1 MKTLFKK
8 YYNSTLRPDE
18 FRKIADF
25 FCNMKNTSVI
35 YDEMKPLWNTNL
47 QQSGD
52 LPKPNPVV
60 MQKIREAIWLNDT
73 KTAQRKLKIYSLGLR
88 IGAVL
93 VIGLL
98 ASTFFFIQQA
108 SQNQPIAH
116 LQTISTPPGAKTS
129 MVLPDGSMVWLNSAS
144 KISFPSQF
152 DKQRPVTL
160 TGEAFFEVVKSDNPF
175 IVETEYGEVEVLGTS
190 FNVMAYADDGAFETT
205 LVNGKVL
212 LTSTDTSH
220 KGILKPG
227 QHAKL
232 GKNGFNINNVETK
245 HFTSW
250 KEGKLIFSREPFP
263 SFIKKLER
271 WYNTKIEYNNPE
283 LDKLWY
289 SGTIE
294 MESLSE
300 VMEMIS
306 KSAPVTY
313 SYDNKTR
320 VFTIQVK

>member
-18 FRKIADF
+18 FRDVAEF
-25 FCNMKNTSVI
+25 VANHKNTPLI

-47 QQSGD
+47 QQSMD
-52 LPKPNPVV
+52 LPKPNPAL
-60 MQKIREAIWLNDT
+60 MQKIKEAIWLNDI
-73 KTAQRKLKIYSLGLR
+73 KAAQRKIKMYSLSLR
-88 IGAVL
+88 IAAVV

-98 ASTFFFIQQA
+98 ASTIFFIQRA
-108 SQNQPIAH
+108 SQNQATAQ

-129 MVLPDGSMVWLNSAS
+129 TTLPDGSIVWLNSES
-144 KISFPSQF
+144 EISFPSQF

-160 TGEAFFEVVKSDNPF
+160 TGEAFFEVVKSDKPF
-175 IVETEYGEVEVLGTS
+175 IVETEYGKVEVLGTS
-190 FNVMAYADDGAFETT
+190 FNVMAYADDGVFETT
-205 LVNGKVL
+205 LVEGKVSL
-212 LTSTDTSH
+212 ISKNAAH
-220 KGILKPG
+220 ENILKPG
-227 QHAKL
+227 QHAVL
-232 GKNGFNINNVETK
+232 GKDGFIIKNVETQY
-245 HFTSW
+245 FTSW
-250 KEGKLIFSREPFP
+250 KEGKLVFSREPFP

-271 WYNTKIEYNNPE
+271 WYNTTIEYNDPE

-320 VFTIQVK
+320 VFTIQTK